1 MSGKNSRVGCQ
12 DVATIVASN
21 NNRKGGIER
30 VIKKEL
36 KESILGD
43 ALKGLSDTYESFQE
57 ATSGVLDP
65 INNFTSAIGDSAE
78 AIMGAATTGVFETV
92 TFPKNFSREL
102 CLRLDFIQY
111 DRKNRFQTSKVY
123 PKACIIL
130 PLPQNLSFGQ
140 GVNYN
145 FSELGLFGQL
155 ENQLR
160 DGNFNDIEQ
169 TIRSV
174 GHAAQS
180 GINVAKSEGFVAG
193 IGAGIRELQQI
204 ASESTT
210 VNAITSTAAFAGLRS
225 LQSAGGAFGGI
236 VEGSDS
242 AITAN
247 LGVIANPHLANIFQ
261 GIQPRT
267 FSFRMVLQVSSQ
279 DESLALQD
287 VIQNL
292 RKFYLPARSADK
304 TALSYPHEVNVSFS
318 EGGYSS
324 ESPRTPLD
332 RLFSFKRCVLENV
345 NIEIGSDGTPA
356 FFHNLEPTAVT
367 LDLTFREVEISTAND
382 FGLEDG
388 KGIVD
393 AFKSSDFTKSTAEV
407 FDDIGERAAGGV
419 RAARDFIGP
428 PSKSS
433 DDVGTP

>member
-1 MSGKNSRVGCQ
+1 MAVVQQDKKNIVSQSTNRKAKIENPLKKNFNNSRFSKAAQ
-12 DVATIVASN
+12 DLA
-21 NNRKGGIER
+21 
-30 VIKKEL
+30 
-36 KESILGD
+36 
-43 ALKGLSDTYESFQE
+43 DTYGEFKKN
-57 ATSGVLDP
+57 TSGVLDS
-65 INNFTSAIGDSAE
+65 INDFTSVIGDSAE

-111 DRKNRFQTSKVY
+111 DRKNRFKISKVY
-123 PKACIIL
+123 PKACVIL

-160 DGNFNDIEQ
+160 GGSFDDIEQ

-174 GHAAQS
+174 GQAAS
-180 GINVAKSEGFVAG
+180 TVAETASSQGVVAG
-193 IGAGIRELQQI
+193 IGAGIRKLQAI
-204 ASESTT
+204 NDSSST
-210 VNAITSTAAFAGLRS
+210 VDAIKSTAAFAGLRT
-225 LQSAGGAFGGI
+225 LQSAGSVFGGAL
-236 VEGSDS
+236 EGADS
-242 AITAN
+242 GITAN
-247 LGVIANPHLANIFQ
+247 LGVIPNPHLATLFQ

-287 VIQNL
+287 VIQKL
-292 RKFYLPARSADK
+292 RKFYLPAISADK

-345 NIEIGSDGTPA
+345 NVEIGSDGTPA

-388 KGIVD
+388 KGIIEAFTSSD
-393 AFKSSDFTKSTAEV
+393 AFKKSG
-407 FDDIGERAAGGV
+407 DIIQNTGER
-419 RAARDFIGP
+419 IGSVVEP
-428 PSKSS
+428 VAERLTGASE
-433 DDVGTP
+433 